1 MLIWGRGDWV
11 EEVGNASGGGTVV
24 PSSAVTVNS
33 SEEDSDVVDEDL
45 KELQ

>member
-24 PSSAVTVNS
+24 PSSAVAVHS
-33 SEEDSDVVDEDL
+33 SEKNSDVVDEEVI
-45 KELQ
+45 ELQ